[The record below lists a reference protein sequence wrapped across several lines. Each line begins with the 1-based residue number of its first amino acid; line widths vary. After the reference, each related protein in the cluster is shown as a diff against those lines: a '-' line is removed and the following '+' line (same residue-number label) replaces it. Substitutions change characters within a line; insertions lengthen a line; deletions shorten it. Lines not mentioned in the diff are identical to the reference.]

1 MEKKTVGLLY
11 HINCLFPH
19 LQNSWMWLNQVNVE
33 LSVFHPLSFWPFSL
47 FFPFEYNCAGS
58 QSYQFRWWYLLQI
71 IHIFFNMGWTVFLTA
86 KNRSLIELKF
96 RPPLV
101 DRAYYG
107 IIWECPTA
115 IQKRR
120 RKNEYIRIYWTNTLS
135 KPIQWNE
142 FQTIRIIPLIT
153 FNRVFPSP
161 FINGE
166 HKINLKLL
174 FYKSSWNCK
183 ITILQSGEEQR
194 NKKKKQKKTPRRFG

>member
-1 MEKKTVGLLY
+1 M
-11 HINCLFPH
+11 
-19 LQNSWMWLNQVNVE
+19 
-33 LSVFHPLSFWPFSL
+33 LSFL
-47 FFPFEYNCAGS
+47 FFIRSRLGLFRYFFPSNTIARAARAINFDDDTYSKSYIYFPTWAELCSWLPKTDLSLNRNFGHLWLIKLIMVSFGS
-58 QSYQFRWWYLLQI
+58 ALL
-71 IHIFFNMGWTVFLTA
+71 
-86 KNRSLIELKF
+86 
-96 RPPLV
+96 PP
-101 DRAYYG
+101 
-107 IIWECPTA
+107 
-115 IQKRR
+115 KKSR

-194 NKKKKQKKTPRRFG
+194 NKKKHQEDSDKKQ